1 MLTQANLS
9 NEQALGTACAFFA
22 GLQRL
27 LRAHL
32 RCERSPAREKVPWVG
47 MSLQE
52 LHTTTLGFVF
62 TWARIH
68 DTRMGVV
75 GHGTVLFS
83 NQSDVHRA

>member
-32 RCERSPAREKVPWVG
+32 HCERSPAREVPWVSG
-47 MSLQE
+47 
-52 LHTTTLGFVF
+52 
-62 TWARIH
+62 
-68 DTRMGVV
+68 
-75 GHGTVLFS
+75 LFS
-83 NQSDVHRA
+83 LGRVESGSFRGVDYPHLQHRNYRRQIDRIDVNRA